1 MLDITFILENK
12 DLVRGVI
19 ENKRGE
25 MVDFNRLESLYT
37 ERNELV
43 RKSNELNHQRKIAAE
58 NRNIEQGVALKQEIA
73 TLEEKLRAVTKEL
86 TAIIASI
93 PNIPS
98 PDVPVG
104 KDENDNVVLR
114 QWGEKPA
121 FAFEPKPHWDLGKE
135 REFIDTERAAK
146 VAGSRF
152 AYLRGA
158 LVRLQFALIQWIL
171 SVVTDGET
179 LKEITA
185 ENNLGVPT
193 VPFTPVI
200 PPVMIT
206 PEMFYGM
213 ARLEPKED
221 RYFLPDDNLFL
232 IGSAEHT
239 LGAMHA
245 NEQFTE
251 SDLPLRYIGYSTA
264 FRREAGSYG
273 KDTKGILRQHQFD
286 KLEFESFTVGE
297 KSREE
302 QDFLVTVQERLLRQL
317 GLPYQVVAVCTGDMG
332 APDARQIDI
341 ETWMPGQNVYR
352 ETHSADLMGEYQARR
367 LGIRVKRDSGEKEF
381 VHMNDATACALGRT
395 LIAIMENY
403 QRADGS
409 IEVPEVLR
417 VYVNGEQEI

>member
-232 IGSAEHT
+232 IGSG
-239 LGAMHA
+239 GAHA
-245 NEQFTE
+245 RCDACQRT
-251 SDLPLRYIGYSTA
+251 I
-264 FRREAGSYG
+264 
-273 KDTKGILRQHQFD
+273 H
-286 KLEFESFTVGE
+286 GE
-297 KSREE
+297 RSAAQIHR
-302 QDFLVTVQERLLRQL
+302 LLNRVQERSRFLRQRHERH
-317 GLPYQVVAVCTGDMG
+317 PPS
-332 APDARQIDI
+332 AP
-341 ETWMPGQNVYR
+341 V
-352 ETHSADLMGEYQARR
+352 
-367 LGIRVKRDSGEKEF
+367 
-381 VHMNDATACALGRT
+381 
-395 LIAIMENY
+395 
-403 QRADGS
+403 
-409 IEVPEVLR
+409 
-417 VYVNGEQEI
+417 